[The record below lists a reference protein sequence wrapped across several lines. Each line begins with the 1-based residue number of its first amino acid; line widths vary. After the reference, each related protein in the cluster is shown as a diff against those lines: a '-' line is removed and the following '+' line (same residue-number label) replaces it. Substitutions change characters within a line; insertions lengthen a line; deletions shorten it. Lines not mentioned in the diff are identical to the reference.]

1 VTGKRKTRKNR
12 FVEKLSIARGK
23 GCRKAV
29 ENVSTN
35 SGKVNY
41 KKA

>member
-1 VTGKRKTRKNR
+1 VTGKRKTRKNKS
-12 FVEKLSIARGK
+12 VEKLSITRGK

-29 ENVSTN
+29 ESVSIN